1 MNKLFLNGVYQ
12 AKMSNL
18 LSKDTFENLKA
29 LSGNAFLNYLKELS
43 FGANSN
49 YEHLEDVFK
58 YENKALKTEV
68 NSLSETN
75 IFSDIFYLKNDL
87 TNIKIVYKSI
97 YYDVLIDDFDQNSKF
112 SVDALTEFFKRD
124 NDALIKDSD
133 LEVLKTIKNIKAN
146 SLKKS
151 LEEIEKTYYLHY
163 LNKAKAFDKSLY
175 NYLAFKV
182 VINNLLVFLKLK
194 ARNASLD
201 LLKSLLLPEDFVG
214 IDMWLELFVANEQQI
229 TNYFTNNFYG
239 QLLPGISE
247 YFDNGSVKLIK
258 ENLNNYFKNLLLEL
272 SYDNNTLGSVTYY
285 LYLKEVEIN
294 NVRRSYYE

>member
-97 YYDVLIDDFDQNSKF
+97 YYDVLIDDYDQNSKF
-112 SVDALTEFFKRD
+112 SIDALTEFFKRD

-229 TNYFTNNFYG
+229 TNFFTNNFYG

>member
-97 YYDVLIDDFDQNSKF
+97 YYDVLIDDYDQNSKF
-112 SVDALTEFFKRD
+112 SIDALTEFFKRD

-201 LLKSLLLPEDFVG
+201 LLKSLLLPEDFIG

-229 TNYFTNNFYG
+229 TNFFTNNFYG

>member
-97 YYDVLIDDFDQNSKF
+97 YYDVLIDDYDQNSKF
-112 SVDALTEFFKRD
+112 SIDALTEFFKRD

-194 ARNASLD
+194 DRNASLD

-229 TNYFTNNFYG
+229 TNFFTNNFYG

>member
-229 TNYFTNNFYG
+229 TNFFTNNFYG